1 MARMEIQP
9 EEQAEERMITNSAMR
24 WLLLPLAIIGSLRIV
39 QEYERGVLFRLG
51 HAMGVTPPGPFLV
64 IPGFERLV
72 KRDLRIVTMDVPSQE
87 AITKDNVTVKVNA
100 VVYFRIVR
108 PWEAVLKVL
117 DHIRATF
124 QIAQTT
130 LRSVLGQSSLDELLA
145 DREKINLRLQQIID
159 EQTEPWGVKVT
170 TVEVKDVE
178 LPQGM
183 QRAMARQAEAERER
197 RAKIINAEGEFQ
209 AAERLAQA
217 GAIIAATPT
226 TLQLRFLQTLAEIAT
241 EKNSTIVFPVPIDI
255 IRAFIEKGGAVVMP
269 SPVETMET
277 MRALQAQPPAEMEPP
292 AEQEPPPE

>member
-1 MARMEIQP
+1 MTTETVSPAPTPAPAP
-9 EEQAEERMITNSAMR
+9 ERVVTNWWVR
-24 WLLLPLAIIGSLRIV
+24 WLLLPLALLGALRIV

-51 HAMGVTPPGPFLV
+51 RAMGVCPPGPFLI
-64 IPGFERLV
+64 IPGVERLV
-72 KRDLRIVTMDVPSQE
+72 KTDLRIVTMDVPSQE

-108 PWEAVLKVL
+108 PWDAVLKVM

-130 LRSVLGQSSLDELLA
+130 LRSVLGQSSLDELLSE
-145 DREKINLRLQQIID
+145 REKINQRLQQIID
-159 EQTEPWGVKVT
+159 EQTEPWGVKVS

-217 GAIIAATPT
+217 GEIIARTPT
-226 TLQLRFLQTLAEIAT
+226 TLQLRFLQTLVEVAA

-255 IRAFIEKGGAVVMP
+255 LTAFMEKGVPLAIPSGASDDAP
-269 SPVETMET
+269 APEP
-277 MRALQAQPPAEMEPP
+277 QAEAKEES
-292 AEQEPPPE
+292 EERE

>member
-1 MARMEIQP
+1 
-9 EEQAEERMITNSAMR
+9 
-24 WLLLPLAIIGSLRIV
+24 
-39 QEYERGVLFRLG
+39 
-51 HAMGVTPPGPFLV
+51 MGVCPPGPFLI
-64 IPGFERLV
+64 IPGVERLV
-72 KRDLRIVTMDVPSQE
+72 KTDLRIVTMDVPSQE

-108 PWEAVLKVL
+108 PWDAVLKVM

-130 LRSVLGQSSLDELLA
+130 LRSVLGQSSLDELLSE
-145 DREKINLRLQQIID
+145 REQINQRLQQIID
-159 EQTEPWGVKVT
+159 EQTEPWGVKVS

-217 GAIIAATPT
+217 GEIIARTPT
-226 TLQLRFLQTLAEIAT
+226 TLQLRFLQTLTEVAT
-241 EKNSTIVFPVPIDI
+241 EKNSTIIFPVPIDI
-255 IRAFIEKGGAVVMP
+255 LTAFMDRGVPLAIPSSASGDAAAVEPEVEPEVTSESGEK
-269 SPVETMET
+269 
-277 MRALQAQPPAEMEPP
+277 
-292 AEQEPPPE
+292 EQG

>member
-1 MARMEIQP
+1 MTTVSVDTAAVQERTVTNWWAR
-9 EEQAEERMITNSAMR
+9 
-24 WLLLPLAIIGSLRIV
+24 WFLLPLAILGSLRIV

-51 HAMGVTPPGPFLV
+51 RAMGVCPPGPFLI
-64 IPGFERLV
+64 IPGVERLV
-72 KRDLRIVTMDVPSQE
+72 KTDLRIVTMDVPSQE

-108 PWEAVLKVL
+108 PWDAVLKVL

-130 LRSVLGQSSLDELLA
+130 LRSVLGQSSLDELLSE
-145 DREKINLRLQQIID
+145 REQINQRLQQIID
-159 EQTEPWGVKVT
+159 EQTEPWGVKVS

-217 GAIIAATPT
+217 GRIIAGTPT
-226 TLQLRFLQTLAEIAT
+226 TLQLRFLQTLSEVASER
-241 EKNSTIVFPVPIDI
+241 NSTIVFPVPIDVL
-255 IRAFIEKGGAVVMP
+255 RAFMGD
-269 SPVETMET
+269 
-277 MRALQAQPPAEMEPP
+277 RAPEIQSPPAAPKSSEETGP
-292 AEQEPPPE
+292 AELEGGGETQ